1 MEQFH
6 LCRDKSHGA
15 LGECSPKGGH
25 SDNDNVD
32 NIINHDVAAGVS
44 TGCNLWHW
52 VFG

>member
-32 NIINHDVAAGVS
+32 NIINHDVAARCSVGRVVRYR
-44 TGCNLWHW
+44 
-52 VFG
+52 VFR